1 MQSQNLNLQQAQS
14 LTLTK
19 ELQQAIKLL
28 QLSQM
33 ELAQYIETELL
44 QNPLLELIEDNQSPD
59 ENHDS
64 SESEGDAD
72 QLDFY
77 SKESTEKTLD
87 TDFDNVWE
95 PNLSLTTHTKSSHY
109 SDDFDHFQNHFEEE
123 SLKDHLLKQLSHGTE
138 DQLVKGI
145 GFYLIDHLSEHGY
158 FHHDLNDIAKDL
170 KVDIEKIEEALTLIQ
185 HFDPPGIGARNL
197 AECLRLQLDDQG
209 LINETSLILLD
220 NLPLIAQKN
229 LKVLEQKTNLKQE
242 KLIEWIEIIQKLN
255 PYPATS
261 FGSIEPQTIIPDLYL
276 ILLPTGDFK
285 IELNQENL
293 PKIGLNKNYYQTLK
307 TSVLKTDDKNF
318 VQNAYQNAS
327 WLMKAIDQRATT
339 LVRVAEQIVKHQ
351 FAFFQHGLSHLKPL
365 ILKEIAEITTLHEST
380 ISRVT
385 TNKYMATPNGIFEL
399 KFFFSSSLQ
408 NAFGDQDISSEFV
421 RQRIKNLIQNEVF
434 PNILADDTLVG
445 LLQKEGITIARRTV
459 TKYRES
465 MNIQSSIVRRQQK
478 RPLTQTEK

>member
-1 MQSQNLNLQQAQS
+1 MGQSQKLNLQQAQS

-44 QNPLLELIEDNQSPD
+44 QNPLLELIEDNQLPND
-59 ENHDS
+59 HADTN
-64 SESEGDAD
+64 ESDGDAD
-72 QLDFY
+72 QLDFS

-95 PNLSLTTHTKSSHY
+95 PNLSLTTHTKSSTY
-109 SDDFDHFQNHFEEE
+109 SDDYDHFQNHFEEE
-123 SLKDHLLKQLSHGTE
+123 SLKEHLLKQLSHATE
-138 DQLVKGI
+138 DPLLKAI
-145 GFYLIDHLSEHGY
+145 GFYLIDHLTEHGY
-158 FHHDLNDIAKDL
+158 LHYDLTEIATDL
-170 KVDIEKIEEALTLIQ
+170 KVSIEKIEEALSLIQ
-185 HFDPPGIGARNL
+185 NFDPPGIGARTL
-197 AECLRLQLDDQG
+197 AECLKLQLDDQG

-229 LKVLEQKTNLKQE
+229 LKALEAKSGLTQE

-276 ILLPTGDFK
+276 IMLPTGGYK

-293 PKIGLNKNYYQTLK
+293 PRIGLNKNYYQTLK
-307 TSVLKTDDKNF
+307 TSVQKTEDKNF

-327 WLMKAIDQRATT
+327 WLMKAIDQRAST
-339 LVRVAEQIVKHQ
+339 LTRVAEQIVKHQ

-365 ILKEIAEITTLHEST
+365 ILKEIAEITNLHEST

-385 TNKYMATPNGIFEL
+385 TNKYLATPNGIFEL

-421 RQRIKNLIQNEVF
+421 RQRLKNLIQNEVF
-434 PNILADDTLVG
+434 PNILADDTLVS

-478 RPLTQTEK
+478 RPLTQTG

>member
-44 QNPLLELIEDNQSPD
+44 QNPLLELIEDNQLPD
-59 ENHDS
+59 ENNDS

-72 QLDFY
+72 PLDF
-77 SKESTEKTLD
+77 SSIETTEKNLD

-95 PNLSLTTHTKSSHY
+95 PNLSLTTHSKSSNY
-109 SDDFDHFQNHFEEE
+109 SDDFDHFQNYFEEE
-123 SLKDHLLKQLSHGTE
+123 SLKDHLLKQLSYETDDHFI
-138 DQLVKGI
+138 KKI
-145 GFYLIDHLSEHGY
+145 GFYLIDCLDEHGY
-158 FHHDLNDIAKDL
+158 LHNDLIEIANDL
-170 KVDIEKIEEALTLIQ
+170 KVNVEKIEETLSLI
-185 HFDPPGIGARNL
+185 HSFDPPGIGARNL

-229 LKVLEQKTNLKQE
+229 LKALELKTGLKQE

-261 FGSIEPQTIIPDLYL
+261 FGSIKPQTIIPDLYL
-276 ILLPTGDFK
+276 IMLPTGDFK

-307 TSVLKTDDKNF
+307 TTVQKMEDKTF

-327 WLMKAIDQRATT
+327 WLMKAIDQRAST
-339 LVRVAEQIVKHQ
+339 LMRVAEQIVKHQ
-351 FAFFQHGLSHLKPL
+351 FSFFQYGLSHLKPL
-365 ILKEIAEITTLHEST
+365 ILKEIAEMTNLHEST

-421 RQRIKNLIQNEVF
+421 RQRLKHLIQNEIF
-434 PNILADDTLVG
+434 PNILADDTIVT
-445 LLQKEGITIARRTV
+445 LLQKEGITLARRTV

-465 MNIQSSIVRRQQK
+465 MNIPSSIVRRQQK
-478 RPLTQTEK
+478 RSLTQTG